1 MRQIPKQQFFGLRV
15 RIRVITL
22 GSNVKPN
29 QTGEKYYVRAH
40 PIGGECYLRVEVA
53 GGQNYG
59 EDNVCDEKWHHCAVI
74 FPKGSKVV
82 KDHDLYVDGKLQTK
96 QGNNQVME
104 TNNKTQEVIM
114 GVFFAHH
121 TFMFGFLMR
130 LLFLT

>member
-1 MRQIPKQQFFGLRV
+1 M
-15 RIRVITL
+15 ITL

-96 QGNNQVME
+96 QGNALHSHP
-104 TNNKTQEVIM
+104 KTQVHAE
-114 GVFFAHH
+114 GVKI
-121 TFMFGFLMR
+121 
-130 LLFLT
+130 LFQIY